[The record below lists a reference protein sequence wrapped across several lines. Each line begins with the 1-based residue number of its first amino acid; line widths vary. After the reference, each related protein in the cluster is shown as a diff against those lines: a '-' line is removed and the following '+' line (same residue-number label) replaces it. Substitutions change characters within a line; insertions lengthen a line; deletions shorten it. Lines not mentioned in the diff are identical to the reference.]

1 MRFLNSVKSLYA
13 AVAILILT
21 LGLGTYVDMQ
31 NEAMQARNLEVNTS
45 LERMVR
51 LNQELTNML
60 VIAALKQSAL
70 GMASYDTVNANLKQT
85 MSTVIEVTKT
95 QSSSQEILGLR
106 NSLYQLREKE
116 NMAVQMITLDKWDG
130 ASDILFG
137 DDYQLSKKTYEV
149 DSEAAIGAV
158 MGELVATAQ
167 RFDRIKEAAL
177 GLRIGALVLLVWIGL
192 MFSRRLRADVA
203 EQKRLRDEITV
214 AYRDMEARVLER
226 TADLEATT
234 QRLAVENEERAKS
247 DQRIRL
253 ILDSAGEGIVGVDA
267 SGRGVFFNQVATRLL
282 GYGAAEMVGVELHRL
297 IHHQR
302 ADGSP
307 LPEEE
312 CPMHL
317 ACAQGLDRK
326 VSGEVLWRKDGS
338 AFLSEYSV
346 TAIRDDQGHHSGAVV
361 VFRDITEQR
370 RNQQELQERMDE
382 LQRFNRLTMGREDR
396 MIALKQEVNA
406 LLQAQGLAKK
416 YRSADEQTALPATAE
431 IEQGGAL

>member
-13 AVAILILT
+13 AVGILILT
-21 LGLGTYVDMQ
+21 LGLGAYVDFE
-31 NEAMQARNLEVNTS
+31 NEAMHARHLEVNTS

-51 LNQELTNML
+51 LNQDLTNML
-60 VIAALKQSAL
+60 VIAVLKQNAL
-70 GMASYDTVNANLKQT
+70 DIASYDTVNANLKQT

-116 NMAVQMITLDKWDG
+116 NMAVQMITLDKWNA

-149 DSEAAIGAV
+149 DSEAAIGAM
-158 MGELVATAQ
+158 MGEMVATAQ
-167 RFDRIKEAAL
+167 RFARIKDAAL

-192 MFSRRLRADVA
+192 MFSRRSRADVT

-253 ILDSAGEGIVGVDA
+253 ILDSAGEGIVGIDA
-267 SGRGVFFNQVATRLL
+267 QERGVFFNQAATRLL
-282 GYGAAEMVGVELHRL
+282 GYSAAEMIGVELHRL

-302 ADGSP
+302 ADGSA

-312 CPMHL
+312 CPMHQ
-317 ACAQGLDRK
+317 ACAQGVDRK

-338 AFLSEYSV
+338 AFPSEYSV
-346 TAIRDDQGHHSGAVV
+346 TAIRDDQGHHGGAVV

-370 RNQQELQERMDE
+370 TNQQELQERMDE
-382 LQRFNRLTMGREDR
+382 LQRFNRLTMGREER

-406 LLQAQGLAKK
+406 LLQAQGFAKK
-416 YRSADEQTALPATAE
+416 YHSADEQTALPTTAE
-431 IEQGGAL
+431 VEQGGAL